1 MAFAADEVFTT
12 YDVLK
17 NILVDLSDREL
28 LTIRALNKCTKSIT
42 DGCRSDFT
50 TTHADKR
57 AVLEEK
63 LAKADLRVRL
73 RSPHSSEAI
82 QLLASNA
89 AQPIFVSK
97 SLLCDAS
104 DYFAAAMN
112 GRFRGASRSTL
123 RFPGHTADVVELFAT
138 WLFNGPLQPFQYR
151 HELQLLIDAWAFA
164 EEHLVQRLQNDLIR
178 PIWSALE
185 HCAVAPVLIEQVY
198 RLTRPGA
205 KLRGLIAA
213 DALCKVKS
221 SCQWTQESLLRLS
234 ADVAVGLEADMRA
247 EEKEWKER
255 GWLAVGIDGR
265 QTRPRY
271 RRELVVEEM
280 RRREAIERGYFPK
293 RPLPMPWWSTGRS
306 RTWEA
311 LLLMD

>member
-28 LTIRALNKCTKSIT
+28 LTIRALNKCTKGIT

-63 LAKADLRVRL
+63 LAKADLRVTL
-73 RSPHSSEAI
+73 RSPHSSELI

-112 GRFRGASRSTL
+112 GRFMEASRSTL

-185 HCAVAPVLIEQVY
+185 HCAVTPGLIEQVY
-198 RLTRPGA
+198 GLTRPGA
-205 KLRGLIAA
+205 KLRRLVAA
-213 DALCKVKS
+213 DAACKAKHS
-221 SCQWTQESLLRLS
+221 FQWLTGSLLPSEDMAPELK
-234 ADVAVGLEADMRA
+234 ADMRV
-247 EEKEWKER
+247 EEMECNEK
-255 GWLAVGIDGR
+255 GWLALGIDGR
-265 QTRPRY
+265 QRRPRY

-280 RRREAIERGYFPK
+280 RRREAVERGYFPK
-293 RPLPMPWWSTGRS
+293 HPLPMPWWSTGRS

-311 LLLMD
+311 LLFVD